1 MNPTTPLDPGSASSH
16 GGTIMRPGAVAWGN
30 PGTAENPQPG
40 SDPENFATPA
50 EIEHALAAA
59 AQDPARVTD
68 LLDEL
73 SRGRLWL
80 PLPEDERPV
89 TDGSAVTLPTV
100 TYHGAEFVPAF
111 TSARELAVWNQS
123 AELPRRGSVPA
134 SRLPEEDRRQRSGQG
149 RSTATPHI
157 VVPAAELARLL
168 PAGVGI
174 ALNPGTGASI
184 PIYPDGVGYL
194 AADPIPVAV
203 TDGAQ
208 IRVGRPLADPVALL
222 TAMRAAL
229 GSIPDVEEAA
239 RAWLS
244 VPGQGEGLVISV
256 TLHDPA
262 SEPVQLDVISAIERA
277 VDTVPE
283 TGFPIDVTFPGESEP
298 DDLDEWIS
306 THAEPFYTRSLDV
319 ETEGAELLAPVLGNA
334 LRAPRRQPHPV
345 DAEVRHDPLE
355 GLPGLVLDDV
365 GERAGRAGQGHVDRG
380 HAVAADVDAVDQAEV
395 HDVDAEFR
403 VDHVPERLE
412 HVFLLGGELG
422 DHLAGFRRGLLRGQV
437 FCHRVTSPWRS
448 MACAVASFH
457 AIQAS
462 SAHLILAGYL
472 DTPANATASSSTS
485 SSGTSAPRDFIRSRN
500 TWLIRIASP
509 TGRPIIRSLITD
521 ALAWLIEQPSES

>member
-16 GGTIMRPGAVAWGN
+16 GGTIMRPGAVAWGHQD
-30 PGTAENPQPG
+30 TTENPQPG
-40 SDPENFATPA
+40 SDPVNFATPA

-59 AQDPARVTD
+59 AQDPARVTG

-80 PLPEDERPV
+80 PLPDDERPV

-111 TSARELAVWNQS
+111 TSAHELAAWNGS
-123 AELPRRGSVPA
+123 ASPLGLGSVPA
-134 SRLPEEDRRQRSGQG
+134 SRRPDEDEPRAGDG
-149 RSTATPHI
+149 YPGTPHI

-184 PIYPDGVGYL
+184 PIYPDDVGYL

-208 IRVGRPLADPVALL
+208 IRVGRPPADPVALL
-222 TAMRAAL
+222 TAMGAAL
-229 GSIPDVEEAA
+229 GSIPDVEEAS

-244 VPGQGEGLVISV
+244 IPGQGEGLVISV

-277 VDTVPE
+277 VDAVPG

-298 DDLDEWIS
+298 DEVDEWIS
-306 THAEPFYTRSLDV
+306 AHAEPFYTRSLDV
-319 ETEGAELLAPVLGNA
+319 EAEGAELFAPVLGNA
-334 LRAPRRQPHPV
+334 LRTPRRQPHPV
-345 DAEVRHDPLE
+345 DAEVRHDPLQ
-355 GLPGLVLDDV
+355 GVPGLVLDDV
-365 GERAGRAGQGHVDRG
+365 GERAGRAGQGHVDGG
-380 HAVAADVDAVDQAEV
+380 HAVGADVDAVDQAQV

-403 VDHVPERLE
+403 VDHVPQRLQ
-412 HVFLLGGELG
+412 HVFLLGRELG
-422 DHLAGFRRGLLRGQV
+422 DHLTGLRRRLLRGQV
-437 FCHRVTSPWRS
+437 FCHRLTSP
-448 MACAVASFH
+448 
-457 AIQAS
+457 
-462 SAHLILAGYL
+462 
-472 DTPANATASSSTS
+472 
-485 SSGTSAPRDFIRSRN
+485 
-500 TWLIRIASP
+500 
-509 TGRPIIRSLITD
+509 
-521 ALAWLIEQPSES
+521 